1 MTNRIVHIQH
11 DEKGYE
17 KNNTVIVGIL
27 FTKWEAFAW
36 NMLLCIWSFSP
47 KSVYTN
53 KNSFIKFVFLNTESQ

>member
-27 FTKWEAFAW
+27 FTK
-36 NMLLCIWSFSP
+36 
-47 KSVYTN
+47 
-53 KNSFIKFVFLNTESQ
+53 